1 MLTKTEAIVL
11 RTVKYG
17 DQKMIVDML
26 TEEFGRLSFAVR
38 PSTSDESARKAE
50 KTVLPAHDDAG
61 RGP

>member
-1 MLTKTEAIVL
+1 MLTKTEAVVL

-38 PSTSDESARKAE
+38 PSTSRLRCNTFARCVCCCP
-50 KTVLPAHDDAG
+50 TPL
-61 RGP
+61 

>member
-38 PSTSDESARKAE
+38 PSTSESARKAE
-50 KTVLPAHDDAG
+50 KTVLPAHDDAC
-61 RGP
+61 RRP